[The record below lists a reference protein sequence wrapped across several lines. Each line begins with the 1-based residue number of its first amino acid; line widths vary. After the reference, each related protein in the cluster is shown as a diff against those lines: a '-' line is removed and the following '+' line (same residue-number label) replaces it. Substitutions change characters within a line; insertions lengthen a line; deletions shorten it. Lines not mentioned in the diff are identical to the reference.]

1 MTDSNAESNW
11 TVPEDRKVAI
21 TKLSISKRWQVEQ
34 NRIIFET
41 SKTNDWNDYLMK
53 IRPKT
58 NEKVKC

>member
-11 TVPEDRKVAI
+11 TVPEDRKVAK
-21 TKLSISKRWQVEQ
+21 TELSISERWQVEPKM
-34 NRIIFET
+34 IIFET
-41 SKTNDWNDYLMK
+41 SKTNDWNAYLMK